1 MTTDPIQARRREL
14 GDLLQALRP
23 APIDPDDSRYFAFH
37 EAAGDPRGADPV
49 ARLRST
55 VELSRR
61 ETTCQ
66 IFSGFRGTGKSSEL
80 RRLRADLVADGF
92 EVLVVEAEKVI
103 NLYKPVEPSDL
114 LLSVA
119 AAVATELEARFGENP
134 ADRGVGERI
143 VEFFQRFTLSQVELG
158 SGFEA
163 GAARIDLPKLTF
175 NLAKNPS
182 FKAQVQEAL
191 RGKLTEFVRSFQ
203 EFMGKAREALAGRS
217 RRPCPVLIIDD
228 LEKVTGLGEEQ
239 DLVQRSIQQIFWEF
253 HWALR
258 IDGWHCIWA
267 APPYLQLLN
276 SSVDALYDGSVVLP
290 MVRVWSKDDARSED
304 SDGIAALRRCMMLRG
319 NIESL
324 FFRESSFDQLVQ
336 ASSGHI
342 RELMALLRECV
353 LDAYQQEDITRPLNE
368 AAVERLIANYTS
380 RRQISVY
387 AEDVPLLHRIA
398 ETRALSLDDRR
409 MASRVAELL
418 DSAVVMTFQN
428 GSMWFDV
435 STPVRRLFR

>member
-1 MTTDPIQARRREL
+1 MTTEAIKARRQEL
-14 GDLLQALRP
+14 ADLLQALKP
-23 APIDPDDSRYFAFH
+23 DPIDPDDARYFRFH
-37 EAAGDPRGADPV
+37 EAAGEPRGSDPV

-55 VELSRR
+55 IELSRS

-66 IFSGFRGTGKSSEL
+66 VFSGFRGTGKSSEL

-92 EVLVVEAEKVI
+92 EVLMVEAEKVI

-119 AAVATELEARFGENP
+119 AAVASEIEARFGESP
-134 ADRGVGERI
+134 AARGVLERI
-143 VEFFQRFTLSQVELG
+143 TEFFQRFSLSQVELG
-158 SGFEA
+158 SGVEA
-163 GAARIDLPKLTF
+163 GPAKIDLPKLTF
-175 NLAKNPS
+175 SLARNPS

-191 RGKLTEFVRSFQ
+191 RGKLTEFVRAFQ
-203 EFMGKAREALAGRS
+203 DFMGKAREALVKS
-217 RRPCPVLIIDD
+217 KRRCPVLIIDD

-258 IDGWHCIWA
+258 VEGWHCIWA

-276 SSVDALYDGSVVLP
+276 SAIDTLYDGSVVLP
-290 MVRVWSKDDARSED
+290 MVRVWENDQDRSIDED
-304 SDGIAALRRCMMLRG
+304 GVAAMHRCMALRG
-319 NIESL
+319 NIDSL
-324 FFRESSFDQLVQ
+324 FFRESSFKQLAL

-353 LDAYQQEDITRPLNE
+353 LDAYQQEDIGRPLNE
-368 AAVERLIANYTS
+368 IAVARLIANYTA
-380 RRQISVY
+380 RRQISIY
-387 AEDVPLLHRIA
+387 AEDLPLLQRIA
-398 ETRALSLDDRR
+398 NTRALSLDDRR
-409 MASRVAELL
+409 MVPRVAELL

-428 GSMWFDV
+428 GSVWFDV
-435 STPVRRLFR
+435 GSPVRGLLK